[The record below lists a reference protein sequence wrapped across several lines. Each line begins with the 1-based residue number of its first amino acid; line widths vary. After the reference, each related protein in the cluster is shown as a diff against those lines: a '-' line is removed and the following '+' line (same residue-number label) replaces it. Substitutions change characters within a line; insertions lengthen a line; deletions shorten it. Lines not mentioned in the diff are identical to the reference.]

1 MAGQIISRGKSTWL
15 VRVFLGR
22 DPDTGKRRYHNK
34 TIRGNKKDAEGVL
47 TDLLKSRNA
56 GLLSVGSESLMIGE
70 LIDDVVRDYRIN
82 GQSVQWAG
90 ILAAHLRPMFGT
102 MAVSS
107 IRTKHRDKYI
117 DQRRSQGRANST
129 INREL
134 SMLRRAFSLA
144 VEKGTLSVAPIK
156 IPKLAE
162 NNVRKGFFE
171 HSEYTRLRDALPAEL
186 KPVLTFA
193 YYTGCRIGE
202 ILGLQWRQVDLI
214 ARIVR
219 LEVGET
225 KSGEG
230 RVIPLQVEELYQ
242 GLVMLKAAQ
251 DRQFPDCSWV
261 FARGNKQ
268 IRTFRRAW
276 FNACEYAELWDPAV
290 SEKPDRIVHDLR
302 RTGVRNLIRAGV
314 PEKVAMMISGHKTR
328 SIFDRYNIVDERD
341 AIEGMA
347 RLDRYSREREAAE
360 ANAQR
365 SQPQGNWHTGGTQAS

>member
-1 MAGQIISRGKSTWL
+1 
-15 VRVFLGR
+15 
-22 DPDTGKRRYHNK
+22 
-34 TIRGNKKDAEGVL
+34 
-47 TDLLKSRNA
+47 
-56 GLLSVGSESLMIGE
+56 
-70 LIDDVVRDYRIN
+70 
-82 GQSVQWAG
+82 
-90 ILAAHLRPMFGT
+90 
-102 MAVSS
+102 
-107 IRTKHRDKYI
+107 
-117 DQRRSQGRANST
+117 
-129 INREL
+129 
-134 SMLRRAFSLA
+134 
-144 VEKGTLSVAPIK
+144 
-156 IPKLAE
+156 
-162 NNVRKGFFE
+162 
-171 HSEYTRLRDALPAEL
+171 LRDVLPAEV

-242 GLVMLKAAQ
+242 SLVMLKAAR
-251 DRQFPDCSWV
+251 DAQFPDCSWV
-261 FARGNKQ
+261 FARGDKQ

-276 FNACEYAELWDPAV
+276 FNACEDAGLWDPAI

-360 ANAQR
+360 ANAKKASSR
-365 SQPQGNWHTGGTQAS
+365 EVGTL